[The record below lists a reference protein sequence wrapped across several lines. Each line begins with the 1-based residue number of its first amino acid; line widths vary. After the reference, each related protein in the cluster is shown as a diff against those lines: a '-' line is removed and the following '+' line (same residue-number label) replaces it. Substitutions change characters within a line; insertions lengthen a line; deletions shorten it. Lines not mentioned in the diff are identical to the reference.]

1 MKRLI
6 EWLRGED
13 KSLVGIPMSN
23 SNKWKTVIKAFAL
36 KTWSNNDKRKLFD
49 EIKAKDSSSAADDA
63 KIVCDAILA
72 SDL

>member
-1 MKRLI
+1 M

-13 KSLVGIPMSN
+13 KSLVGKPMSN

-36 KTWSNNDKRKLFD
+36 ETWSNDEKRSLFD
-49 EIKAKDSSSAADDA
+49 EVKAQDSSSAADDT